1 MVIFSKLVSSM
12 DAKIT
17 GQKYNE
23 KKIFTVSNYVPKR
36 YLLITKGK
44 SNNCREEKPGRHPLN
59 QVSKLINPNG
69 KD

>member
-1 MVIFSKLVSSM
+1 M
-12 DAKIT
+12 DAKIN

-23 KKIFTVSNYVPKR
+23 KKLFIVSNYVPKR

-44 SNNCREEKPGRHPLN
+44 SHNCREGKSGRHPLN

-69 KD
+69 TD

>member
-1 MVIFSKLVSSM
+1 M
-12 DAKIT
+12 DAKIN

-23 KKIFTVSNYVPKR
+23 KKLFTVSNYVPNR

-44 SNNCREEKPGRHPLN
+44 NPNCREGKSGRHPLN

-69 KD
+69 TD